1 MSLLSSILL
10 GFIQGLT
17 EFLPVSS
24 SGHLAIAEHLL
35 GMSGVSDIPEFLMC
49 CASCTWSRCSDYW
62 SEVREWCWSF

>member
-24 SGHLAIAEHLL
+24 SAIWPLRSIWL
-35 GMSGVSDIPEFLMC
+35 GMSGASDIPDVFDVL
-49 CASCTWSRCSDYW
+49 RCIAPW
-62 SEVREWCWSF
+62 